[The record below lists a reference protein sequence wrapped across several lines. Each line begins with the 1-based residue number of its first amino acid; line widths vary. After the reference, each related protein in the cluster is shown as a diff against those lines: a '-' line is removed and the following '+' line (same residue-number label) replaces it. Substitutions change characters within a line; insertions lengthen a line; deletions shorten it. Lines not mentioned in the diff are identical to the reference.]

1 MAARLGALVAYLDQY
16 LRVNEIPDETNAVNG
31 LQVANAGRVG
41 HLIAA
46 VDASQAVID
55 HAVRVAGELDAPPC
69 ILVHHGLLW
78 DGNQPVVDRR
88 YRRLSALL
96 TNDVALYSSHIPLDV
111 HPEVGNNAV
120 LSRELGLEEL
130 TPFDTYKGISMGWQG
145 RLSAGMQREAL
156 VDRLNGLL
164 STRARLIPGGPSVVD
179 RVAIITGAAGSR
191 IRAAREAGVDTFITG
206 EGAHHTFFDAME
218 LGVNTIYA
226 GHYAT
231 EQVGVKALAAHL
243 APRFDL
249 GWSFFDHPTGL

>member
-16 LRVNEIPDETNAVNG
+16 LRVKEVPDETNAVNG
-31 LQVANAGRVG
+31 LQVANGGRVG

-55 HAVRVAGELDAPPC
+55 HAARLVGELDAPPC
-69 ILVHHGLLW
+69 ILVHHGLFW

-88 YRRLSALL
+88 YRRLSTLL
-96 TNDVALYSSHIPLDV
+96 THDVALYSSHIPLDV
-111 HPEVGNNAV
+111 HPEVGNNV
-120 LSRELGLEEL
+120 LLARELGLEEL
-130 TPFDTYKGISMGWQG
+130 TPFDSYKGISMGWQG
-145 RLSAGMQREAL
+145 RLPGGVSRESL

-164 STRARLIPGGPSVVD
+164 STDARLIPGGPSVVD
-179 RVAIITGAAGSR
+179 RVAIITGGAGSR

-206 EGAHHTFFDAME
+206 EGAHHTYFDAME

-243 APRFDL
+243 APLFDL